1 MLAFNPTFSSEPGMS
16 LRGSVSNGHE
26 EPGELEASSVKKLRK
41 SAGNITRKSILVK
54 GNWESV
60 D

>member
-1 MLAFNPTFSSEPGMS
+1 MS